1 LGFYLNITYIL
12 SPEATKQSYH
22 SHTHEID
29 ETVKN
34 YYSGSD
40 LSWEDLIKDC
50 GSYVMTENSAR
61 ANEIFN
67 RRYYKRIITW
77 KGYFLSAF
85 VQARNPMDFN
95 PEHLMNINVRMIPSE
110 SIQNPD
116 LFLSLDLKK
125 YQEYGHLIRTLETGT
140 PILFKASLEALGN
153 EWRSHHLHLISM
165 ERTQDFI
172 DHDHKVVL
180 FQGINFNITGHM
192 RNDKEIRE
200 SLQIENTT
208 QTLTSASQEVDTNQV
223 HSEHTTNSTDS
234 NNSTNS
240 NISTNTANTT
250 DSNSSSSLD
259 QSIHVQ
265 TSETKSDSEQTHT
278 TQNTTSTSISNST
291 SQI

>member
-1 LGFYLNITYIL
+1 MGFYLNITYIL
-12 SPEATKQSYH
+12 SPESNKQIYH
-22 SHTHEID
+22 DHTHEID

-34 YYSGSD
+34 YYSGSN

-67 RRYYKRIITW
+67 RRYYKRIISW

-116 LFLSLDLKK
+116 LFLSLDFKK
-125 YQEYGHLIRTLETGT
+125 YQQYGHLIRTLETGT

-153 EWRSHHLHLISM
+153 EWRSHHLHLINL
-165 ERTQDFI
+165 EKTQDFL
-172 DHDHKVVL
+172 DHEHKLVL

-200 SLQIENTT
+200 SLQVENST
-208 QTLTSASQEVDTNQV
+208 QTSPSGSLELL
-223 HSEHTTNSTDS
+223 TTNENLDYPQFKNS
-234 NNSTNS
+234 NNSTSLNLTM
-240 NISTNTANTT
+240 TNETNNFTQTT
-250 DSNSSSSLD
+250 NSSAS
-259 QSIHVQ
+259 
-265 TSETKSDSEQTHT
+265 
-278 TQNTTSTSISNST
+278 
-291 SQI
+291 